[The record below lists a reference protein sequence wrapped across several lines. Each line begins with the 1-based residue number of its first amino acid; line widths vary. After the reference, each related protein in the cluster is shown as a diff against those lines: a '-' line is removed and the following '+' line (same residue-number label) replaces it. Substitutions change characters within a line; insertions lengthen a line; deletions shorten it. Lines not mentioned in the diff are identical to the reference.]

1 MITPGRPVKDVDIS
15 RNSNTDDIFKELAQA
30 GGFEAR
36 NVAEGVDI
44 LYNIYMSMYI

>member
-1 MITPGRPVKDVDIS
+1 MITPGRTVKDVDIS
-15 RNSNTDDIFKELAQA
+15 NDSNTDHIFKELAQA

-44 LYNIYMSMYI
+44 LYLSLIHI